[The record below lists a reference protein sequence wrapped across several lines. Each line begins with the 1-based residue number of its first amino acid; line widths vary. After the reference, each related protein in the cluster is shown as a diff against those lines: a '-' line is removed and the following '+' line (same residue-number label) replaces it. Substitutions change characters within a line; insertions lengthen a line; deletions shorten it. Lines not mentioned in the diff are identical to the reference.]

1 MSKPFRKT
9 VEERIKRDPE
19 FKKALEKEMSK
30 HIDDVE
36 NGITNGMHI
45 EEGERLMESWRAN
58 LGAGDE
64 VYWNDPDEGACS
76 GHGVFVRHHGGYL
89 TVSDSV
95 AVIRKDDVEMEVFV
109 KELS

>member
-1 MSKPFRKT
+1 
-9 VEERIKRDPE
+9 
-19 FKKALEKEMSK
+19 MSK

-36 NGITNGMHI
+36 NGIANGMNI
-45 EEGERLMESWRAN
+45 EKGERLMESWREN
-58 LGAGDE
+58 LQTGDE

-95 AVIRKDDVEMEVFV
+95 AVIRKDGIVLEVFTE
-109 KELS
+109 ELS